1 MTLQMYDNGFIVLHR
16 SILNWDWYG
25 DKNTTRLFIHL
36 ILTANYI
43 PGEWHGRHIKVGQRI
58 TSLTKLSQEIS
69 LSIKEIRTCLKH
81 LQQTGE
87 VACESTN
94 QYTVIT
100 IKNYERYQSRASSTA
115 RERADNRA
123 SSGHGKGK
131 RRASEGQQYNKATK
145 EQGNKYTIGASGAS
159 PLTGERVPAIG
170 DGECSLE
177 INGECH
183 RFPKSWYKLAE
194 EKGWEIEQYVRWRNQ

>member
-25 DKNTTRLFIHL
+25 DKNTTLLFIHL
-36 ILTANYI
+36 ILTANYS
-43 PGEWHGRHIKVGQRI
+43 PVEWHGRRIEIGQRI
-58 TSLTKLSQEIS
+58 TSLSKLSQEIS

-100 IKNYERYQSRASSTA
+100 IKNYEKYQSRASATA
-115 RERADNRA
+115 RERTNKKSNDWH
-123 SSGHGKGK
+123 SKGK
-131 RRASEGQQYNKATK
+131 RGASKGQQYNKATK
-145 EQGNKYTIGASGAS
+145 EQGNKYNIGASSAS

-170 DGECSLE
+170 DGDCLIELD
-177 INGECH
+177 GENH
-183 RFPKSWYKLAE
+183 RFPKTWYKLAD
-194 EKGWEIEQYVRWRNQ
+194 EKGWTIEQYVRWRHQ

>member
-1 MTLQMYDNGFIVLHR
+1 M
-16 SILNWDWYG
+16 
-25 DKNTTRLFIHL
+25 
-36 ILTANYI
+36 
-43 PGEWHGRHIKVGQRI
+43 PGEFRGRRIEVGQRV
-58 TSLTKLSQEIS
+58 TSLTKISQEINM
-69 LSIKEIRTCLKH
+69 SIKEIRTSLKH

-100 IKNYERYQSRASSTA
+100 IKNYEKYQSGASATA
-115 RERADNRA
+115 NKRHADGQSN
-123 SSGHGKGK
+123 GK
-131 RRASEGQQYNKATK
+131 RGAGKGQQYNKGIK
-145 EQGNKYTIGASGAS
+145 EQRNNNKKGASGAS

-194 EKGWEIEQYVRWRNQ
+194 EKGWEIEQYVRWRHQ